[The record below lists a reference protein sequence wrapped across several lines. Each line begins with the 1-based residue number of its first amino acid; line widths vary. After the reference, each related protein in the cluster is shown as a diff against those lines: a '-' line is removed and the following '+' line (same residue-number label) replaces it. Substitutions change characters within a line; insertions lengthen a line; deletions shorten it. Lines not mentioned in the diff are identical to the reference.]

1 MNESHYER
9 LKLAILYSGI
19 IEDANSIEDIHTT
32 LKEIADSLYMNDIHK
47 CVGDVCHPVLSKK
60 ELSKEEVAELI
71 EVAEDL
77 CLYMAKAVNNGLC
90 TLLLEKIRTCFS
102 TINISIE
109 FNEDIKPVILT
120 MKQFYTL
127 VYDYRDEFIKLE
139 SDQIELVHRF
149 VKYFKKWVHLIF
161 ELKSDNVNQLDD
173 CIISN
178 YQLIKEMVDNLN
190 SDYVIDLDNIC

>member
-1 MNESHYER
+1 MS
-9 LKLAILYSGI
+9 ILYSGI
-19 IEDANSIEDIHTT
+19 IETSNSIEDVHKI
-32 LKEIADSLYMNDIHK
+32 LKEIADSLYINNIYK
-47 CVGDVCHPVLSKK
+47 CMGDVCHPVLSKK
-60 ELSKEEVAELI
+60 ELSKEEVAE
-71 EVAEDL
+71 DL
-77 CLYMAKAVNNGLC
+77 CLYMAKAVNNELC

-120 MKQFYTL
+120 MKQFYIL